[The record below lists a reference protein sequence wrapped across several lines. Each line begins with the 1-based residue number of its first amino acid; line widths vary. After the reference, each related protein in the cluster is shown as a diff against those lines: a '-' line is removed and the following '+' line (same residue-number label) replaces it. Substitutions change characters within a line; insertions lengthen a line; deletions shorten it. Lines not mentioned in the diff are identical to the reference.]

1 MTFETTLLAEHLTIA
16 ASANIF
22 HIAIEHKT
30 NINAAA
36 SNINIKIHQLFSEQR
51 ILAVFVIIVQ
61 RKTSVDLTRNCF

>member
-22 HIAIEHKT
+22 HIAIEYKT

-61 RKTSVDLTRNCF
+61 RKTSVDLTRHCF